1 MSTIK
6 KLCIATA
13 VAGAMAFGA
22 TAPATAEIDEKKFT
36 VVGTWHFLANWKHH
50 EKRLWETVL
59 PEASGGKITAN
70 ARPLTELGMKGFEL
84 MRQLKVG
91 VFVAVTELATKGTPV
106 TLFLVQNGVLA
117 VRQGARVGGLAE
129 AAASSGVTV
138 MADTFALQERGIAPG
153 TLTAGVQ
160 TADVDTLVDLL
171 MADGQKAIW
180 H

>member
-1 MSTIK
+1 
-6 KLCIATA
+6 
-13 VAGAMAFGA
+13 MASYLFIESRDPFESPDVEEGY
-22 TAPATAEIDEKKFT
+22 
-36 VVGTWHFLANWKHH
+36 
-50 EKRLWETVL
+50 RLV
-59 PEASGGKITAN
+59 S
-70 ARPLTELGMKGFEL
+70 
-84 MRQLKVG
+84 
-91 VFVAVTELATKGTPV
+91 ELATKGTPV

-129 AAASSGVTV
+129 AAASPGVTV